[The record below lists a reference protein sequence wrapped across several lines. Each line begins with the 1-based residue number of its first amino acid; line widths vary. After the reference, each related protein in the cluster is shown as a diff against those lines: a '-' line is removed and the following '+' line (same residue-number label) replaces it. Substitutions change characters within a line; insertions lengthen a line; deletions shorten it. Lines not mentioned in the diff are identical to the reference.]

1 MRHEKASDPYIP
13 RVSHLIAD
21 ETWDSI
27 PTNSTSM
34 LKKSDERTLWRLRL
48 LVARAAQ
55 DCGVMHHQLH
65 DLGALLDGVIE
76 RGAISS
82 VDLVRLEKLTLTVA
96 RCADDCS
103 RTEHCDFVRADL
115 VCELREVS
123 ERLRESLL
131 DARVPEL
138 VGQGQRN

>member
-1 MRHEKASDPYIP
+1 
-13 RVSHLIAD
+13 
-21 ETWDSI
+21 
-27 PTNSTSM
+27 M

-48 LVARAAQ
+48 IVARAAQ

-76 RGAISS
+76 REAISS
-82 VDLVRLEKLTLTVA
+82 VDMMRLEKLAMAVA

-115 VCELREVS
+115 FCELRELA
-123 ERLRESLL
+123 ERLRNSIL
-131 DARVPEL
+131 DARLPEL
-138 VGQGQRN
+138 VDSRW

>member
-1 MRHEKASDPYIP
+1 
-13 RVSHLIAD
+13 
-21 ETWDSI
+21 
-27 PTNSTSM
+27 M

-48 LVARAAQ
+48 IVARAAQ

-76 RGAISS
+76 KGAISS
-82 VDLVRLEKLTLTVA
+82 IDLVRLDGKLARTVTGG
-96 RCADDCS
+96 ADDAS

-115 VCELREVS
+115 VCELRELS
-123 ERLRESLL
+123 ERLRDSLL

-138 VGQGQRN
+138 VGQGDRN

>member
-1 MRHEKASDPYIP
+1 MRHEKASDPGIP
-13 RVSHLIAD
+13 RVSHLIPL
-21 ETWDSI
+21 EERDSLLR
-27 PTNSTSM
+27 NSTRM

-48 LVARAAQ
+48 IVARAAQ

-76 RGAISS
+76 KGAISS
-82 VDLVRLEKLTLTVA
+82 VDLVLLERLAATVA

-115 VCELREVS
+115 VCELRELS
-123 ERLRESLL
+123 ERLRDSLL

-138 VGQGQRN
+138 VGQGDRN